1 MKLAK
6 EMGFCFGVRRA
17 VEMVEKVTADG
28 RPVSVLGALVHNPQV
43 IAELRTRGVRMVA
56 SVDEVKNGTLV
67 IPSHGAPPE
76 VFEMARRKALD
87 VVDATCPFVRVAQKA
102 AEELAA
108 EGFQVILLGDQAHT
122 EVKGI
127 VGWAGGK
134 AVVAGDPDEIDLSR
148 LANRVGIMAQT
159 TQPLER
165 LQALAN
171 RVVNESLGELK
182 ELRVM
187 NTICS
192 ATAARQAAAVE
203 LAGEVDVMVV
213 VGGKTSANTR
223 RLLEMCRAAG
233 VEAHQVEE
241 AGELDEKWLTG
252 RETVGVTAG
261 ASTPDKVTRD
271 VVERILLLGSE

>member
-1 MKLAK
+1 MKLAR

-17 VEMVEKVTADG
+17 VEMVEKLTADG

-43 IAELRTRGVRMVA
+43 VAELRTRGVRMVA
-56 SVDEVKNGTLV
+56 GVDEVQSGTLV

-76 VFEMARRKALD
+76 VFETARRKALD

-108 EGFQVILLGDQAHT
+108 EGFQVILLGDRAHT

-134 AVVAGDPDEIDLSR
+134 ALVVSGPDEIDLSR
-148 LANRVGIMAQT
+148 LANRVGIVAQT

-171 RVVNESLGELK
+171 RVVNASLGELK

-192 ATAARQAAAVE
+192 ATAARQAAVVE
-203 LAGEVDVMVV
+203 LAGEVDVVVV

-223 RLLEMCRAAG
+223 RLLEICRAAG

-241 AGELDEKWLTG
+241 AGELDEKWLAG